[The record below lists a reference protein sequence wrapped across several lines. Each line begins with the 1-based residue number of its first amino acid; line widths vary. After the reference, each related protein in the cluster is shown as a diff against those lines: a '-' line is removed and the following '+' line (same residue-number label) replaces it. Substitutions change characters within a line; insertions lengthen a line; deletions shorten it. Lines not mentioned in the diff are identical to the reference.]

1 MRIRP
6 RICILT
12 TVWEWGMATNKD
24 PSIFEERSTI
34 GSIDELD
41 EYGVWIKSE
50 PKDIED
56 MKTLSGT
63 GPNDEGQLEE
73 DVESIKKGGSS
84 LSEHE
89 SLDVFE
95 PSIPD
100 IEDLPDLDIDVN
112 EPFPELAEEGS
123 REQNVSEAQK
133 ESELPEIEGLSFEV
147 EEIEGFPS
155 SEPPVSREKEVP
167 PSETK
172 EAEQI
177 QRVLEPLP
185 DMDIEEN
192 VSFEEVTSD
201 EKQDTTDESLM
212 VAEENT
218 SDFTELSMEDFLGED
233 SETGIPAS
241 PTVEEEP
248 LNIDLEFTDE
258 TEGVETVS
266 IDSVSSLASPVVS
279 DTTADLQLET
289 VSDFDDLL
297 SDLQKEESSEK
308 EEPVLPSA
316 TPEVPSAAAKGDT
329 EEKHKG
335 IFSEELPKEHEASGL
350 VQRAEEVSSKGEGSD
365 LSTQLLMKIAEEI
378 ASIKNELATLKE
390 ELSHFKGSSESHH
403 EEKEKEPGPRG
414 FFEEEE
420 DEKIALTG
428 DELDNIL
435 NTAEFT
441 EETGSG
447 IPESD
452 LLEETEQSQEVLFE
466 EKENLKE
473 ENTETTGIGEEP
485 FSGSSL
491 SEPSAFEKIESEE
504 LVTDDEIKNLMEE
517 GVTPLS
523 SPPEDTS
530 YLEEDLVSS
539 EPLFEE
545 SLPDIEMGDI
555 VLEEPPLEEPAIESI
570 KLELEEGE
578 KEASVVD
585 EFAAPEELVE
595 EENLQ
600 EIKLHD
606 EILDEANSFDLEELG
621 SEIPVSEESFAEV
634 VPENFVVASEEEP
647 STASSSLSTIEEA
660 QPLPELENLEIEED
674 ILTETEISEPEIEE
688 QESPRETVTSATT
701 SGAPSVT
708 TNLPPDLT
716 EEIKA
721 VLSYMDQL
729 LESLPEEKI
738 EEFARSEYFVTY
750 KKLFEELGLV

>member
-1 MRIRP
+1 M
-6 RICILT
+6 
-12 TVWEWGMATNKD
+12 VWEWGMATNKD

-34 GSIDELD
+34 GSVDELD

-56 MKTLSGT
+56 MKTLPAELT
-63 GPNDEGQLEE
+63 DEGQLEE
-73 DVESIKKGGSS
+73 DVES
-84 LSEHE
+84 LSKETGPLSANE

-112 EPFPELAEEGS
+112 EPFPELTEQEPIAQNISASPQEE
-123 REQNVSEAQK
+123 

-147 EEIEGFPS
+147 EEIESFSPPS
-155 SEPPVSREKEVP
+155 LSSVSQEKETP
-167 PSETK
+167 PIEVTK
-172 EAEQI
+172 GEENHE
-177 QRVLEPLP
+177 VLEPLP

-192 VSFEEVTSD
+192 LSFEEVRSGEEPRETPK
-201 EKQDTTDESLM
+201 EEPLQFT
-212 VAEENT
+212 EENL

>member
-1 MRIRP
+1 
-6 RICILT
+6 
-12 TVWEWGMATNKD
+12 MATNKD

-34 GSIDELD
+34 GSVDELD

-56 MKTLSGT
+56 MKTLPAELT
-63 GPNDEGQLEE
+63 NEGQLEE
-73 DVESIKKGGSS
+73 EGESLSKGTGS

-112 EPFPELAEEGS
+112 EPFPELAEQES
-123 REQNVSEAQK
+123 SEQPISKEPQE

-147 EEIEGFPS
+147 EEIESFSPTPLS
-155 SEPPVSREKEVP
+155 SVSQEKETP
-167 PSETK
+167 PIEVTK
-172 EAEQI
+172 AEENHE
-177 QRVLEPLP
+177 VLEPLP

-192 VSFEEVTSD
+192 LSFEEVSSGEEQTENPK
-201 EKQDTTDESLM
+201 EKPLEFT
-212 VAEENT
+212 EENF

-233 SETGIPAS
+233 SEAGVSAS

-248 LNIDLEFTDE
+248 LNIDLEFSDE

-279 DTTADLQLET
+279 DTTTDLQLET

-297 SDLQKEESSEK
+297 NDLQKEETTETEK
-308 EEPVLPSA
+308 EETVLSSTIPEGPSA
-316 TPEVPSAAAKGDT
+316 VL
-329 EEKHKG
+329 EE
-335 IFSEELPKEHEASGL
+335 E
-350 VQRAEEVSSKGEGSD
+350 SKGMSPQGLPREQGERSGEENSD

-390 ELSHFKGSSESHH
+390 ELSHFKMPSEGH
-403 EEKEKEPGPRG
+403 EEKEKETGARG

-452 LLEETEQSQEVLFE
+452 LLEENEQPQEVLFE

-473 ENTETTGIGEEP
+473 ESTETIGAQEENV
-485 FSGSSL
+485 
-491 SEPSAFEKIESEE
+491 SEAPAFEKIESEE
-504 LVTDDEIKNLMEE
+504 LVTDEEIKNLMEE

-530 YLEEDLVSS
+530 YLEEELVSS

-578 KEASVVD
+578 QEPAEVD
-585 EFAAPEELVE
+585 EFAAPQELVE
-595 EENLQ
+595 EDLQ

-606 EILDEANSFDLEELG
+606 EIGEEENSFALEDLG
-621 SEIPVSEESFAEV
+621 SELPVSEESFAEV
-634 VPENFVVASEEEP
+634 VPENFVVAPEEET
-647 STASSSLSTIEEA
+647 SAASPSLSETIEES
-660 QPLPELENLEIEED
+660 QPLPELENLDVEED
-674 ILTETEISEPEIEE
+674 ILTETEIAEPELEE
-688 QESPRETVTSATT
+688 QESPIGSATSVPASST
-701 SGAPSVT
+701 PSVT
-708 TNLPPDLT
+708 GNLPPDLT

>member
-1 MRIRP
+1 
-6 RICILT
+6 
-12 TVWEWGMATNKD
+12 MATNKD

-279 DTTADLQLET
+279 ETSADLQLET

-297 SDLQKEESSEK
+297 SDLQKEETSEK
-308 EEPVLPSA
+308 EETDLSSTA
-316 TPEVPSAAAKGDT
+316 PEVSPAALKGDML
-329 EEKHKG
+329 EQSKEISSEKLS
-335 IFSEELPKEHEASGL
+335 SEPEAGL
-350 VQRAEEVSSKGEGSD
+350 VQREEGVSNKGEGSD

-403 EEKEKEPGPRG
+403 EEKEKESGPRG

-466 EKENLKE
+466 EKGDLKE
-473 ENTETTGIGEEP
+473 ESTETAGIVEEP
-485 FSGSSL
+485 FSVSSL

-578 KEASVVD
+578 KEPSVVD
-585 EFAAPEELVE
+585 EFVAPQDLVE
-595 EENLQ
+595 EENIQ

-606 EILDEANSFDLEELG
+606 EILDEENSFDLEDLGTEL
-621 SEIPVSEESFAEV
+621 PVSEESFAEV
-634 VPENFVVASEEEP
+634 VPENFVVAPEEETSTGGP
-647 STASSSLSTIEEA
+647 SFPEVAEEVQTI
-660 QPLPELENLEIEED
+660 PELDNLDVEED
-674 ILTETEISEPEIEE
+674 ILTETEISEPETEE
-688 QESPRETVTSATT
+688 QESSIEAVGSAPGST
-701 SGAPSVT
+701 APSVT
-708 TNLPPDLT
+708 SNLPPDLT

>member
-1 MRIRP
+1 
-6 RICILT
+6 
-12 TVWEWGMATNKD
+12 MATNKD

-56 MKTLSGT
+56 MKTLPGAGKT
-63 GPNDEGQLEE
+63 DEARREE
-73 DVESIKKGGSS
+73 NRETHIKEASS

-89 SLDVFE
+89 SLDIFE

-112 EPFPELAEEGS
+112 EPFPELEEQKS
-123 REQNVSEAQK
+123 IEQTPSASSQG
-133 ESELPEIEGLSFEV
+133 SELPEIEDIPFEV
-147 EEIEGFPS
+147 EEIEQFS
-155 SEPPVSREKEVP
+155 STEVSSLSPKKETPLMETRKAEEARE
-167 PSETK
+167 
-172 EAEQI
+172 
-177 QRVLEPLP
+177 VLEALP
-185 DMDIEEN
+185 DMDIEETL
-192 VSFEEVTSD
+192 SFEEIPS
-201 EKQDTTDESLM
+201 EAEQENPKGESLEF
-212 VAEENT
+212 AEENL

-233 SETGIPAS
+233 SEEGNSAH

-248 LNIDLEFTDE
+248 LNIDLEFSDE
-258 TEGVETVS
+258 TESIETVT
-266 IDSVSSLASPVVS
+266 IDSVSSLSSPVIADNS
-279 DTTADLQLET
+279 ADLQLET

-297 SDLQKEESSEK
+297 SDLQKEENEK
-308 EEPVLPSA
+308 EETVLSPQ
-316 TPEVPSAAAKGDT
+316 TEVSSDVPLKEYKGDDGSGFSPEAIPMET
-329 EEKHKG
+329 QQHKPKTVEEK
-335 IFSEELPKEHEASGL
+335 EEKIG
-350 VQRAEEVSSKGEGSD
+350 SKGEGSD

-378 ASIKNELATLKE
+378 ASIKSELATLKE
-390 ELSHFKGSSESHH
+390 ELSHFKTPAETH
-403 EEKEKEPGPRG
+403 EEKERETSPRG

-441 EETGSG
+441 EETGSD
-447 IPESD
+447 IAENEI
-452 LLEETEQSQEVLFE
+452 LEESEQPQEALFE
-466 EKENLKE
+466 EKVNLPEKDLD
-473 ENTETTGIGEEP
+473 TARTPQEP
-485 FSGSSL
+485 LSRSGH
-491 SEPSAFEKIESEE
+491 SEPAAFEKIESEE
-504 LVTDDEIKNLMEE
+504 LVSDEEIKNLMEE

-530 YLEEDLVSS
+530 YLEEDLVSG

-545 SLPDIEMGDI
+545 SLEDIEMGDI

-578 KEASVVD
+578 KEPAVVD
-585 EFAAPEELVE
+585 EFAAPQELVE
-595 EENLQ
+595 EELQ

-606 EILDEANSFDLEELG
+606 EVLDEENSFALEDLG
-621 SEIPVSEESFAEV
+621 SELPVSEESFAEV
-634 VPENFVVASEEEP
+634 VPENFVVAPEEE
-647 STASSSLSTIEEA
+647 TATMESALSEIPEEV
-660 QPLPELENLEIEED
+660 QSIPELENLDLEED
-674 ILTETEISEPEIEE
+674 ILTETEISQSEIEE
-688 QESPRETVTSATT
+688 RDIPIEAVTSAPPSTAT
-701 SGAPSVT
+701 PAPTAPSVT
-708 TNLPPDLT
+708 STLPPDLT

>member
-1 MRIRP
+1 
-6 RICILT
+6 
-12 TVWEWGMATNKD
+12 MATNKD